1 MISPPAKARTP
12 AKETLRHNVIL
23 RRAKAEISQEELA
36 QRSGVSRAWISR
48 IESGTA
54 DVGLDV
60 LDRLAIAFDL
70 AVADLLTELD
80 DDAKEVDEDELV
92 RRAAA
97 PRSERI
103 GARSL
108 LDAIDEAAGR
118 SDQQRYS
125 RRGRPPAV
133 RPPA

>member
-1 MISPPAKARTP
+1 MKVRSTARAP
-12 AKETLRHNVIL
+12 AKETLQQNVIF

-60 LDRLAIAFDL
+60 LDRLAVAFG
-70 AVADLLTELD
+70 VAATDLLAELD
-80 DDAKEVDEDELV
+80 DDAEEVYEDELV

-103 GARSL
+103 SAQSL

-118 SDQQRYS
+118 SNQRYS

-133 RPPA
+133 RPQA

>member
-1 MISPPAKARTP
+1 MKVRSTARAPAREA
-12 AKETLRHNVIL
+12 LQQNVIF

-54 DVGLDV
+54 DVGLSV
-60 LDRLAIAFDL
+60 LDRLAVAFGV
-70 AVADLLTELD
+70 AVADLLAEPD
-80 DDAKEVDEDELV
+80 DDAEEVDEDELV

-103 GARSL
+103 SARSL
-108 LDAIDEAAGR
+108 VDAIDEAAGR
-118 SDQQRYS
+118 SNQRYS

-133 RPPA
+133 RPQA

>member
-1 MISPPAKARTP
+1 VKATTAPARAPAKD
-12 AKETLRHNVIL
+12 TLRFNVIF

-60 LDRLAIAFDL
+60 LDRLAIAFD
-70 AVADLLTELD
+70 VSVSDLLTEFYD
-80 DDAKEVDEDELV
+80 TDAVVDDAELA
-92 RRAAA
+92 RRAAT

-103 GARSL
+103 SARFL

-118 SDQQRYS
+118 PSQRYS
-125 RRGRPPAV
+125 RRGRPPAI
-133 RPPA
+133 RPTD

>member
-1 MISPPAKARTP
+1 MKATTPPARAP
-12 AKETLRHNVIL
+12 AKDTLRFNVIF
-23 RRAKAEISQEELA
+23 RRATADISQEELA

-60 LDRLAIAFDL
+60 LDRLATAFD
-70 AVADLLTELD
+70 VSVPELLTELHD
-80 DDAKEVDEDELV
+80 TDAVVDDAELV
-92 RRAAA
+92 RRAAT

-103 GARSL
+103 SARFL

-118 SDQQRYS
+118 PDQRYS

-133 RPPA
+133 RPKD